1 MTTLTSKLNLDCKI
15 YSFGSVEVGLKYIFK
30 KRCDGSKLVL
40 LKTIII
46 E

>member
-1 MTTLTSKLNLDCKI
+1 MTTLTSKPNLDCKI

-30 KRCDGSKLVL
+30 KKCDGFKLVL
-40 LKTIII
+40 HKTTLI